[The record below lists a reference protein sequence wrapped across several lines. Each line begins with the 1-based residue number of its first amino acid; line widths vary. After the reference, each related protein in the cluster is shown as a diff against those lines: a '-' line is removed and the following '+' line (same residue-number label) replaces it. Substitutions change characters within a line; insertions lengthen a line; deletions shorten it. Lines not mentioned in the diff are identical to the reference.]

1 MSVYEKLAAIQQELI
16 APKGQRNDFGKY
28 NYRSCEDIEVALKPL
43 LKKYNATVLM
53 DGGTMSC
60 VGERYYMTVKV
71 RFVDLESANAIETS
85 AVVREEEN
93 KKGMDA
99 TQVSGSAMSYA
110 RKYALAG
117 LFLID
122 NEKDADTNE
131 YTQKRNETKQA
142 PKEEQKEEPSQ
153 EDVEKMKINDV
164 MAAALTKRITDDNID
179 QAKLL
184 KLYKVKTVADLTMK
198 KLRNINENW
207 DKIKASCTNVVN
219 AAEEELFK

>member
-1 MSVYEKLAAIQQELI
+1 MTIYEKLAAIQNELV

-43 LKKYNATVLM
+43 LAKYKATVVM
-53 DGGTMSC
+53 DGGTMEC
-60 VGERYYMTVKV
+60 IGERYYMTVKV
-71 RFVDLESANAIETS
+71 RFVDLETANSLETS

-110 RKYALAG
+110 RKYCLAG

-131 YTQKRNETKQA
+131 YTQKRKEAEKPEP
-142 PKEEQKEEPSQ
+142 PKKEEPSQ
-153 EDVEKMKINDV
+153 EQSENMKITDV
-164 MAAALTKRITDDNID
+164 MVQALTKRIVDDSID
-179 QAKLL
+179 REKLL
-184 KLYKVKTVADLTMK
+184 KLYKVKAVADLTMK
-198 KLRNINENW
+198 KFRNINENW
-207 DKIKASCTNVVN
+207 EKVKASCVLIN
-219 AAEEELFK
+219 AAEKELFG